1 MSESRTQLAPVSR
14 DVVVAAPIE
23 TCYRVFVE
31 EMGTWWP
38 VEHHIL
44 ESPVAAMKI
53 EKRVGGRLYD
63 VDEKGGECRWG
74 TVLALNP
81 PHRFAFAWHVQPDWT
96 VDVDPARQ
104 SEVEVTF
111 TAVDPNRTSVH
122 LEHRNLER
130 HGDGSSGLREAV
142 DSAGGWT
149 ISLARLSDVL
159 EGRPPR
165 PLEAA

>member
-1 MSESRTQLAPVSR
+1 M
-14 DVVVAAPIE
+14 
-23 TCYRVFVE
+23 
-31 EMGTWWP
+31 
-38 VEHHIL
+38 
-44 ESPVAAMKI
+44 
-53 EKRVGGRLYD
+53 GGRCYD
-63 VDEKGGECRWG
+63 IDANGSECQWG
-74 TVLALNP
+74 TVLALDP
-81 PHRFAFAWHVQPDWT
+81 PHRFAFAWHVQPNWT
-96 VDVDPARQ
+96 LDLDPARQ

-111 TAVDPNRTSVH
+111 TPVDANRTSVR

-142 DSAGGWT
+142 DSPGGWT